1 MNKYSR
7 NIRVQELN
15 VTKRRKNLETFKFTS
30 FYPYRAFKKIEE
42 VSIENQ
48 KLETDVNYFLLNYY
62 KDLERMDNTQGWGF
76 FTHTK
81 SHNFINFVSDFIN
94 YDHPEQVEY
103 ESEDEY

>member
-1 MNKYSR
+1 
-7 NIRVQELN
+7 
-15 VTKRRKNLETFKFTS
+15 
-30 FYPYRAFKKIEE
+30 
-42 VSIENQ
+42 
-48 KLETDVNYFLLNYY
+48 
-62 KDLERMDNTQGWGF
+62 MDNTQGWGF